1 MKPSRVM
8 AFAGACSALLFA
20 GCAARQGSL
29 VGSAPSV
36 AVGRVN
42 PLASDPEARLAGA
55 RLYASACAGCHGEKR
70 EGSGR
75 APVLATPRIYDA
87 PPGALFWVVRS
98 GSVFSGMPSF
108 ADIPAPQRW
117 QIVAFLTQDR
127 SGSASASRNH

>member
-1 MKPSRVM
+1 MKPVRMRS
-8 AFAGACSALLFA
+8 AALACSILL
-20 GCAARQGSL
+20 GCAARKGNL
-29 VGSAPSV
+29 VGGAPSSAV
-36 AVGRVN
+36 ARAN
-42 PLASDPEARLAGA
+42 PLASDPDARQAGA

-75 APVLATPRIYDA
+75 APALAASRIYDA

-108 ADIPAPQRW
+108 ADIPAQQRW

-127 SGSASASRNH
+127 GGSGSASRSH